1 VKQDLI
7 PSHWIK
13 GQLLD
18 LKKYNDGTA
27 RAWLMGEAELKP
39 PGPSIAFD
47 SLHDAQQFVSQWYAR
62 DSVGGVHG

>member
-1 VKQDLI
+1 VEHNV

-27 RAWLMGEAELKP
+27 RAWLMGDDEKQ
-39 PGPSIAFD
+39 PSISFD
-47 SLHDAQQFVSQWYAR
+47 SLHDAQQFVSQWYSR
-62 DSVGGVHG
+62 ESVGGVHG